1 VEDVPKYVAHIS
13 DDGTRYES
21 VHDHLNQVAE
31 MAATFAESFGA
42 SEWARVAGLTHDIG
56 KYSQQFQNRILHGGP
71 KVDHST
77 AGACVLDN
85 QLHLRPLAYCV
96 AGHHGGLPDA
106 GSQIDDG
113 GTLFGRLKKAENG
126 GIPAYEAYGEE
137 INLVM
142 PVVPALLADKALSED
157 QNEQPYAMQFL
168 TRMVFSCLVDA
179 DFLCTERFVRGGM
192 RETLRYESLESLGDR
207 LETLLAGFRPARSK
221 LGELRC
227 AVSDDCI
234 QAAQG
239 PSGLYSLTAPTGSG
253 KTYSLLR
260 FALQHACRHGM
271 SRVICAEPYTSIIE
285 QNAQVYRDVL
295 GEENVL
301 EHHSGFD
308 FDSDEFSADGLGQR
322 LRLAA
327 ENWDAPVIVTTNVQL
342 FESLYS
348 NKTSRCRKL
357 HNIANSVIVLDEA
370 QMIPTDFLI
379 PCVKAL
385 AELVKHY
392 GCTVLLSSA
401 TQPALESFFEKEGLG
416 CAEIISDTEELF
428 SELRRVTYRSLGSV
442 SDEELA
448 DCLAGDC
455 QALCIVNSRKQARVL
470 YEAASDRV
478 ADVSAVYH
486 LTTLMYPE
494 HRARVL
500 AEIRERVRDGEP
512 CIVVATSLVE
522 AGVDLDFPVVYR
534 AVAGVDSMIQA
545 AGRCNREGK
554 RLAEESIV
562 YLFESAESY
571 SLPREVSQRAE
582 VSRLALPELGD
593 EDGDVTEMDALET
606 VESFFNL
613 LYSAKGK
620 EELDRRG
627 IVKSLSNCG
636 KSFAFDFATVARDFS
651 LIEDGS
657 FPVTIPTEDITDD
670 IAQLEQG
677 IAYRS
682 QMRRIS
688 RRSVSLYKHDIE
700 AMRSEGAIHE
710 VLEGLYLLDDVSR
723 YSEATGL
730 NVAPNAGEAF
740 FW

>member
-1 VEDVPKYVAHIS
+1 MESEFVAHVS
-13 DDGTRYES
+13 EDGKRHES
-21 VHDHLNQVAE
+21 VHDHLVEVAE
-31 MAATFAESFGA
+31 MAAVFAEPFGA
-42 SEWARVAGLTHDIG
+42 SGWAYSAGLVHDIG
-56 KYSQQFQNRILHGGP
+56 KYSQRFQDRILREGP

-77 AGACVLDN
+77 AGAFIMDVE
-85 QLHLRPLAYCV
+85 LHLRPLAYCV

-106 GSQIDDG
+106 GSRLDDG
-113 GTLFGRLKKAENG
+113 ATLFGRLEKARKG
-126 GIPAYEAYGEE
+126 DIPDFGAHKDELSLE
-137 INLVM
+137 
-142 PVVPALLADKALSED
+142 VPMLPTVLNDKALAGKPA
-157 QNEQPYAMQFL
+157 EQSYVLQFL
-168 TRMVFSCLVDA
+168 TRMEFSCLVDA
-179 DFLCTERFVRGGM
+179 DFLCTERFMQGEARESL
-192 RETLRYESLESLGDR
+192 RYDNLETLRDR
-207 LETLLAGFRPARSK
+207 LERRLDSFGPAKAR

-227 AVSDDCI
+227 AVSDDCLK
-234 QAAQG
+234 AAQG
-239 PSGLYSLTAPTGSG
+239 PKGLYSLTAPTGSG
-253 KTYSLLR
+253 KTLALLR
-260 FALQHACRHGM
+260 FALQHACLHGM
-271 SRVICAEPYTSIIE
+271 SRVVCAEPYTSIIE
-285 QNAQVYRDVL
+285 QNAQVYRDAL
-295 GEENVL
+295 GGENVL

-308 FDSDEFSADGLGQR
+308 FDSDELSGGHLGER

-370 QMIPTDFLI
+370 QMIPADFLI

-385 AELVKHY
+385 VELVKHY

-401 TQPALESFFEKEGLG
+401 TQPALERFFEEEGLG

-448 DCLAGDC
+448 DRLAGDC
-455 QALCIVNSRKQARVL
+455 QALCIVNSRKQARAL
-470 YEAASDRV
+470 YEAVGDRV

-500 AEIRERVRDGEP
+500 AEIRERVRDGKP

-554 RLAEESIV
+554 RPAEESIV

-571 SLPREVSQRAE
+571 SLPREVCQRAE

-593 EDGDVTEMDALET
+593 EGGDVPEMGALET

-710 VLEGLYLLDDVSR
+710 VLEGLYLLDDESR
-723 YSEATGL
+723 YNKATGL
-730 NVAPNAGEAF
+730 DIAANAGEAF

>member
-1 VEDVPKYVAHIS
+1 MHEHPKYYAHVS
-13 DDGTRYES
+13 EDGERYEF
-21 VHDHLNQVAE
+21 VRDHLTEVAE
-31 MAATFAESFGA
+31 MASKFADSFDA
-42 SEWARVAGLTHDIG
+42 ADWAYAIGLSHDIG
-56 KYSQQFQNRILHGGP
+56 KYSQRFQDRILHDGP

-77 AGACVLDN
+77 AGALVMNDEM
-85 QLHLRPLAYCV
+85 HLRPLAYCI

-106 GSQIDDG
+106 GSRLDDG
-113 GTLFGRLKKAENG
+113 TTLFGRLEKARKG
-126 GIPAYEAYGEE
+126 AIPDFGAYSEE
-137 INLVM
+137 IDLRTPGAPSVLTDRSLSGD
-142 PVVPALLADKALSED
+142 PA
-157 QNEQPYAMQFL
+157 EQSYAIQFL
-168 TRMVFSCLVDA
+168 IRMVFSCLVDA
-179 DFLCTERFVRGGM
+179 DFLCTERFMQGEARDNL
-192 RETLRYESLESLGDR
+192 RYDDLETLRDR
-207 LETLLAGFRPARSK
+207 LERLLDGFRPAKTR

-227 AVSDDCI
+227 SVSDDCLK
-234 QAAQG
+234 AARG
-239 PSGLYSLTAPTGSG
+239 LKGLYSLTAPTGSG

-260 FALQHACRHGM
+260 FALQHACLHDM
-271 SRVICAEPYTSIIE
+271 SRVICVEPYTSIIE
-285 QNAQVYRDVL
+285 QNAQVYRDTL
-295 GEENVL
+295 GDENVL

-308 FDSDEFSADGLGQR
+308 FDSSELSADGLGER

-342 FESLYS
+342 FESLHS

-370 QMIPTDFLI
+370 QMIPTGFLA

-401 TQPALESFFEKEGLG
+401 TQPALEEFFEKEGLD

-428 SELRRVTYRSLGSV
+428 SELRRVTYCSLGSV
-442 SDEELA
+442 SDEGLA
-448 DCLAGDC
+448 DRLAGDY
-455 QALCIVNSRKQARVL
+455 QALCIVNSRKQARTL
-470 YEAASDRV
+470 YEAVSDRV

-500 AEIRERVRDGEP
+500 AEIRECVRDGKP

-534 AVAGVDSMIQA
+534 AVAGVDSMVQA

-554 RLAEESIV
+554 RPVEESVV
-562 YLFESAESY
+562 YLFESSETY
-571 SLPREVSQRAE
+571 GLPREVSQRVE
-582 VSRLALPELGD
+582 VSRLALPGLGV
-593 EDGDVTEMDALET
+593 EGGDISGVDSLGI
-606 VESFFNL
+606 VSSFFKL
-613 LYSAKGK
+613 LYGAKGDG
-620 EELDRRG
+620 ELDRRD
-627 IVKSLSNCG
+627 IVKALSDCG
-636 KSFAFDFATVARDFS
+636 RSFAFDFATVARSFS

-657 FPVTIPTEDITDD
+657 FPVIIPTGDIADD
-670 IAQLEQG
+670 VAQLEQG

-688 RRSVSLYKHDIE
+688 RRSVGLYKHDIE
-700 AMRSEGAIHE
+700 TMRSEGAIHE
-710 VLEGLYLLDDVSR
+710 VFEGLYLLDDESR
-723 YSEATGL
+723 YNKATGL
-730 NVAPNAGEAF
+730 DIAPNAGEAF